1 MAYAKKTSKANEA
14 FQKLKN
20 DLAAGTAGNAY
31 IFYGEETY
39 LREYYLKELRKKLV
53 PAGFEEFNYHTL
65 EGKDLT
71 VQTLAETAEAID
83 RKSVV

>member
-20 DLAAGTAGNAY
+20 DLAAGNG
-31 IFYGEETY
+31 GERLHLLRGGRRY

-53 PAGFEEFNYHTL
+53 PAR
-65 EGKDLT
+65 
-71 VQTLAETAEAID
+71 V
-83 RKSVV
+83 

>member
-1 MAYAKKTSKANEA
+1 MAYAKKTPKASEA

-20 DLAAGTAGNAY
+20 DLAAGRAENAY

-39 LREYYLKELRKKLV
+39 LREYYLKELRRKLI

-65 EGKDLT
+65 EGCG
-71 VQTLAETAEAID
+71 
-83 RKSVV
+83 SGCMPGGFSS

>member
-31 IFYGEETY
+31 VSPGVLSQRAAEE
-39 LREYYLKELRKKLV
+39 
-53 PAGFEEFNYHTL
+53 AGPRR
-65 EGKDLT
+65 
-71 VQTLAETAEAID
+71 V
-83 RKSVV
+83 

>member
-31 IFYGEETY
+31 IFYGEETSDE
-39 LREYYLKELRKKLV
+39 RPPSTPKRGGSST
-53 PAGFEEFNYHTL
+53 PSPFP
-65 EGKDLT
+65 
-71 VQTLAETAEAID
+71 
-83 RKSVV
+83 S

>member
-1 MAYAKKTSKANEA
+1 MAYAKKTSKVNEA

-53 PAGFEEFNYHTL
+53 SAVSARVW
-65 EGKDLT
+65 T
-71 VQTLAETAEAID
+71 V
-83 RKSVV
+83 RSFPSRVW

>member
-1 MAYAKKTSKANEA
+1 MRRHHGIREKKTSKANEA

-39 LREYYLKELRKKLV
+39 LREYYLKESAEE
-53 PAGFEEFNYHTL
+53 AGPRR
-65 EGKDLT
+65 
-71 VQTLAETAEAID
+71 V
-83 RKSVV
+83 

>member
-20 DLAAGTAGNAY
+20 DLAAGRAENAY

-39 LREYYLKELRKKLV
+39 LREYYLKELRRSWSPPGLRSSTTT
-53 PAGFEEFNYHTL
+53 PWRGRT
-65 EGKDLT
+65 
-71 VQTLAETAEAID
+71 
-83 RKSVV
+83 

>member
-1 MAYAKKTSKANEA
+1 MRRHHGIREKDIQGNEA

-53 PAGFEEFNYHTL
+53 PAR
-65 EGKDLT
+65 
-71 VQTLAETAEAID
+71 V
-83 RKSVV
+83 

>member
-31 IFYGEETY
+31 TTTPWRGRT
-39 LREYYLKELRKKLV
+39 
-53 PAGFEEFNYHTL
+53 
-65 EGKDLT
+65 
-71 VQTLAETAEAID
+71 
-83 RKSVV
+83 